1 MLKQGHALS
10 NTGEALP
17 LQIRSSIDDSHIQT
31 QALDSGGLRTRQGR
45 PRSLPWCPSLVL
57 RWQRQW
63 NQRAVT
69 LRPPPVL
76 KSPGPRDTL
85 FPEPLT
91 PTYPTSLW
99 IEFPWCSEGLT
110 SLRGRVSG
118 FQGLRGIAHSK
129 REDINGAPTLDPQ
142 LQENSGVPLKLLL
155 SCHVLKTKDCKPAV
169 WVPDPAYG

>member
-1 MLKQGHALS
+1 MGFRQWQS
-10 NTGEALP
+10 QNTAGEP
-17 LQIRSSIDDSHIQT
+17 KV
-31 QALDSGGLRTRQGR
+31 
-45 PRSLPWCPSLVL
+45 PSLVL

-76 KSPGPRDTL
+76 KPPDSRDTL

-91 PTYPTSLW
+91 PTYPTPLW

-118 FQGLRGIAHSK
+118 FQGLRGIAHCK
-129 REDINGAPTLDPQ
+129 REEIDGAPTLDPQ
-142 LQENSGVPLKLLL
+142 LQNSGVPLKLLL
-155 SCHVLKTKDCKPAV
+155 GCHVLKTKDCKPEKTPGSKYSSTSGLSPRGHLERQAEFHASTQ
-169 WVPDPAYG
+169 DEA

>member
-1 MLKQGHALS
+1 MGFRQWQS
-10 NTGEALP
+10 QNTAGEP
-17 LQIRSSIDDSHIQT
+17 KV
-31 QALDSGGLRTRQGR
+31 
-45 PRSLPWCPSLVL
+45 PSLVL

-76 KSPGPRDTL
+76 KPPDSRDTL

-91 PTYPTSLW
+91 PTYPTPLW

-118 FQGLRGIAHSK
+118 FQGLRGIAHCK
-129 REDINGAPTLDPQ
+129 REEINGAPTLDPQ
-142 LQENSGVPLKLLL
+142 LQNSGVPLKLLL
-155 SCHVLKTKDCKPAV
+155 GCHVQNQRLQTSSLGSRPSLWMSFFGLKVLSQHFMFCFIKFFFFFLMWTIF
-169 WVPDPAYG
+169 